1 MSKKSAKSFA
11 NHASSSEAP
20 ITETTPK
27 FVRLKKRSHHALI
40 IFGVCV
46 IALACMNVARRVLD
60 IGFTSCKSIMV
71 EKKIDKNTGSMKAVV
86 YYNKK
91 FYILV
96 DADLALK
103 GKVKDTVITYL
114 KDGQMYYNR
123 EKVLDGTPLNTVRGV
138 GIAVVGCSVLWLV
151 FAYKTFHKLEVQ
163 LPGYVERTRTKRILN
178 MGKKTSR

>member
-1 MSKKSAKSFA
+1 MSKKSAKASTKGG
-11 NHASSSEAP
+11 SSSEHT

-27 FVRLKKRSHHALI
+27 FVRLKKRFHHALI

-46 IALACMNVARRVLD
+46 IALSCMNVARRVLD

-71 EKKIDKNTGSMKAVV
+71 DKKIDEKTGFMKAVV

-91 FYILV
+91 FYMLV

-123 EKVLDGTPLNTVRGV
+123 EKVLDGTPLNTIRAV
-138 GIAVVGCSVLWLV
+138 GIAVVGCSVLYLV
-151 FAYKTFHKLEVQ
+151 FAYRTFHKLEVQ
-163 LPGYVERTRTKRILN
+163 LPGYTEKTRTRPVLN
-178 MGKKTSR
+178 LGKKTSR